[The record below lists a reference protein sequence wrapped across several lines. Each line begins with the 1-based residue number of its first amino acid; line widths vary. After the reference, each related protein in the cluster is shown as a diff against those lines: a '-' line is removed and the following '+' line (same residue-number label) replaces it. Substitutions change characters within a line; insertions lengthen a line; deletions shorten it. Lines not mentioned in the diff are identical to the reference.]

1 MIICKLNS
9 QSILQIFADLG
20 IQNAQLVIIGKWKT
34 VFNKKLKE
42 GALFMDLPKVF
53 DILDYPVLLVKL
65 SVYGFDN
72 SLSFIQSF

>member
-1 MIICKLNS
+1 MIICKLHS

-53 DILDYPVLLVKL
+53 DTLDYSVLLVKL

>member
-53 DILDYPVLLVKL
+53 DTLDYSVLLVKL